1 MCVMVSCLIIS
12 IESPQLFVM
21 YLLFQSGLMVIFMG
35 LLGGVWYAYILFLV
49 FLGGMLILFVYTSS
63 LAAEVKLDY
72 SVNKYFMVLFSGLF
86 MVLLISMSSMG
97 EYLGESD
104 NFNIE
109 GDMMK
114 ELVSMFSGAL
124 YLYVVIY
131 LLIALYNVCWM
142 MKIFEGPLQKFT
154 LSNS

>member
-1 MCVMVSCLIIS
+1 MKAPNYLVMYLIIS
-12 IESPQLFVM
+12 ISFDSYFHSVA
-21 YLLFQSGLMVIFMG
+21 SGSMMCLYSIF
-35 LLGGVWYAYILFLV
+35 GVFGSNINS
-49 FLGGMLILFVYTSS
+49 FVYASS

-86 MVLLISMSSMG
+86 MVLLISMSSTNV
-97 EYLGESD
+97 YLGGSN

-114 ELVSMFSGAL
+114 ELVSMFSGVL

-154 LSNS
+154 